1 MKEFIIEE
9 SSLRPKVYF
18 NASEG
23 ILNIEGRCLLENAEE
38 LFDPMIKWIEEY
50 FLSPYQDTILNIAL
64 EYFNSSSTKAL
75 IRFLALVKK
84 LETKSNLQVNFYY
97 DDENILEYGKDF
109 SEIVNIKFNFI
120 HRNYH

>member
-1 MKEFIIEE
+1 MKELIIEE
-9 SSLRPKVYF
+9 SNLRPKVYF
-18 NASEG
+18 NANEG
-23 ILNIEGRCLLENAEE
+23 LLNIEGRCLLEYADE
-38 LFDPMIKWIEEY
+38 LFDQLNKWVEEY
-50 FLSPYQDTILNIAL
+50 FLDPHQETVLNIAL
-64 EYFNSSSTKAL
+64 EYFNSSSAKAL

-84 LETKSNLQVNFYY
+84 FETKTDLKVNFYY